1 MGPRKSPK
9 SNSMANLLP
18 TLADRVKNRVAE
30 AELHFDKQ
38 SRETTSKHRHL
49 RPTILTQSSAS
60 FADTSRAHREA
71 QSLRKVFGE
80 MKALY
85 RAHRRQTG
93 RPAVPELRAAVQ
105 AFRRGRSLKS
115 LVHIASFLDDRKL
128 LAW

>member
-1 MGPRKSPK
+1 MATSKSPN
-9 SNSMANLLP
+9 SNRKPSLLP
-18 TLADRVKNRVAE
+18 TLTDRVRKRVAE
-30 AELHFDKQ
+30 AELHFDKL

-60 FADTSRAHREA
+60 FADTSREHREV

-80 MKALY
+80 MQALY

-93 RPAVPELRAAVQ
+93 RPAVPELRSAVQ

-115 LVHIASFLDDRKL
+115 LVHVATFLDDRKL

>member
-1 MGPRKSPK
+1 MGTRRSP
-9 SNSMANLLP
+9 NSDRTPNLLP
-18 TLADRVKNRVAE
+18 TLTDRVRKRVAE
-30 AELHFDKQ
+30 AERYFDG
-38 SRETTSKHRHL
+38 RETTSKHRHL

-60 FADTSRAHREA
+60 FADTSRVHREA

-80 MKALY
+80 MQVLY

-93 RPAVPELRAAVQ
+93 RPAVPELRSAVQ

-115 LVHIASFLDDRKL
+115 LVHVASFLDDRKL